1 MHQTQPQIPL
11 PDGNGYPHSIPP
23 SPSEIPDVFDRI
35 AQILSETWTE
45 TGFGHLEIESERIK
59 SDKIRV
65 IVKGSTYYRFVL
77 SEQDVKTWK
86 ANSLNT

>member
-1 MHQTQPQIPL
+1 MHQAQPPIPL
-11 PDGNGYPHSIPP
+11 ADGNGYPHSTSL
-23 SPSEIPDVFDRI
+23 SPSEIPDVFARI
-35 AQILSETWTE
+35 AHILLETWTE

-77 SEQDVKTWK
+77 SDQDVETWK
-86 ANSLNT
+86 ANSLNR